1 MVKSML
7 FVILFLSKYCLA
19 QDIADKKFE
28 QFYQD
33 DILKANGI
41 QVVNFWASWCKPCIV
56 ELPYFEKINSEI
68 GSNNFK
74 VCLVNL
80 DFNSKFRGAATDF
93 IKNKKIKS
101 KVVHINDTDPNEW
114 INKVDSSWSGA
125 IPATL
130 IYVNGQKVF
139 FKEGEM
145 SYEELKAEI
154 LKAENKQN

>member
-1 MVKSML
+1 ML

-19 QDIADKKFE
+19 QEIADKKFE

-56 ELPYFEKINSEI
+56 ELPYFEKINSEM
-68 GSNNFK
+68 GSDNFK

-80 DFNSKFRGAATDF
+80 DFNSKFRSAATDF

-114 INKVDSSWSGA
+114 I
-125 IPATL
+125 

-145 SYEELKAEI
+145 SYEELKSEI